1 MTDSLKKSLPSG
13 GALPQLS
20 SNATVEEL
28 KTALNTSKIDC
39 ASYLAGYTCGQH
51 DAPSVPSGDIIQV
64 KTGDEIAIN
73 SIAFE
78 VVDLDGSGNGKGIV
92 KVPMFNGEA

>member
-1 MTDSLKKSLPSG
+1 MILCNLLCSIRPCYKY
-13 GALPQLS
+13 
-20 SNATVEEL
+20 
-28 KTALNTSKIDC
+28 KILD
-39 ASYLAGYTCGQH
+39 YTCGQH
-51 DAPSVPSGDIIQV
+51 DVPSGDIIQV

-92 KVPMFNGEA
+92 KVPMFNGDA